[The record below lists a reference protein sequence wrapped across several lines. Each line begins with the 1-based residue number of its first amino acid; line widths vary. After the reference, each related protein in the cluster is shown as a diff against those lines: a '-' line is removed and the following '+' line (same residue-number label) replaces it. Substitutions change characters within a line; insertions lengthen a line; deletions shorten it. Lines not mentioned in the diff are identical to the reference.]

1 VRPEIGWQRLSPRM
15 LLVHP
20 VHELLRELPLLIG
33 GIVLGSTTGNQSWT
47 AAVLAWTV
55 AVGVAR
61 WFTTSYRIDADSE
74 SGQVQLRTGLLQ
86 RKVLS
91 LPRNRI
97 RSVQSDARLLHRLM
111 GLTVLRV
118 STGQEAKGQHG
129 SGVFELNA
137 VRVDEVPRLRSI
149 LLAASTQPAGTATG
163 VTAPVPDGG
172 VLARWQPSWLRY
184 SPLSVSGLLTIAA
197 AAGVVYQSGLIG
209 PLRHWRPV
217 ESTLTAVQ
225 QLGVTGTIGVIV
237 AVVLVAS
244 VVLAVLRSLL
254 TWGNLVL
261 SRQADVLHLRH
272 GLLRVRER
280 TYDMSRLRG
289 GTLRQPLLV
298 RIFGGARLDAV
309 MTGVHGAGESSVLL
323 PPCPAAT
330 AESVLTGLVGD
341 PDVVTVPLRGH
352 GRRAAS
358 RRWTRALGIPALLG
372 AALAATAASCGISI
386 VPVWVWPTWVAV
398 TAWCALI
405 AADRASALGHRV
417 DGGWLVTR
425 AGSVERR
432 RDCIATAGIIGWT
445 VRQSPFQRRAGVAT
459 LVAATAAGIK
469 RYPLIDVPEERAWAI
484 AAQASPWVAD
494 SIWALR

>member
-1 VRPEIGWQRLSPRM
+1 M

-20 VHELLRELPLLIG
+20 VHEVLRELPLLIG

-61 WFTTSYRIDADSE
+61 WVTTSYRIDADPE

-86 RKVLS
+86 RKVLA

-97 RSVQSDARLLHRLM
+97 RSVQSDARLLHRMM

-118 STGQEAKGQHG
+118 STGQEAKGEHG
-129 SGVFELNA
+129 SGAFELNA

-149 LLAASTQPAGTATG
+149 LLAASTQPADAATA
-163 VTAPVPDGG
+163 APLTDGG

-184 SPLSVSGLLTIAA
+184 SPLSVSGLLTIG
-197 AAGVVYQSGLIG
+197 AAGGVLYQSGFIG
-209 PLRHWRPV
+209 PLQHWRPI
-217 ESTLTAVQ
+217 ESALTSVQ
-225 QLGVTGTIGVIV
+225 RLSVAGIVGVIV
-237 AVVLVAS
+237 VVVLAAS

-261 SRQADVLHLRH
+261 SRQADALHLRH

-289 GTLRQPLLV
+289 GTLRQPVLV

-323 PPCPAAT
+323 PPCPVAT

-341 PDVVTVPLRGH
+341 PDVVTGPLRGH

-358 RRWTRALGIPALLG
+358 RRWTRALGVPVLLG
-372 AALAATAASCGISI
+372 AAIAAAAALWGISV
-386 VPVWVWPTWVAV
+386 VPVWVWPTWIAV
-398 TAWCALI
+398 TAWCALL
-405 AADRASALGHRV
+405 AADRIGALGHRV
-417 DGGWLVTR
+417 DGSWLVMR
-425 AGSVERR
+425 SGSVERR
-432 RDCIATAGIIGWT
+432 RDCIATAGIISWT
-445 VRQSPFQRRAGVAT
+445 VRQSPFQRRVGVAT

-469 RYPLIDVPEERAWAI
+469 RYPLIDVPEEQAWAI